1 MASDHLEFVSMPKCL
16 KCEVSMSKSEE
27 EWSTGYASLRQ
38 YVSANQDAL
47 VPATYVDQRGFKLG
61 LWLITQRK
69 IGGRLVPKRHK
80 LLEQQGVI
88 FDLL

>member
-1 MASDHLEFVSMPKCL
+1 MTSGHLKCVTMPKCL
-16 KCEVSMSKSEE
+16 ICGVSMSKSEE

-47 VPATYVDQRGFKLG
+47 VPATYIDHKGFKLG
-61 LWLITQRK
+61 LWLITQRRT
-69 IGGRLVPKRHK
+69 GDRLMPKRHK

-88 FDLL
+88 FDLF